1 MVVKVVVEESAAGYR
16 CSLLF
21 FLVVGTIFCES
32 EADLLMQIVN
42 DAQLSGIRTCWL
54 NSDDL
59 DSYTRYFQMMLD
71 QHYGSQ
77 GAKPS
82 EQKLLEG
89 KRYIQLVKNV
99 CKHSYQVKV
108 IYLA

>member
-21 FLVVGTIFCES
+21 FLVVGTTFCQS
-32 EADLLMQIVN
+32 EADLLIQIVN

-54 NSDDL
+54 SSEDL

-77 GAKPS
+77 GTNPLNQRL
-82 EQKLLEG
+82 EEG
-89 KRYIQLVKNV
+89 KRYLRLVKN
-99 CKHSYQVKV
+99 
-108 IYLA
+108 AFRFF